1 MPETITLDRVA
12 EALAG
17 QRLMAD
23 GVGSSFANGWRAA
36 LLAVQIEI
44 GGTLRT
50 PEAFAAWETAC
61 QTGAV
66 RNGQA

>member
-1 MPETITLDRVA
+1 MPETITLERVA

-36 LLAVQIEI
+36 LLAVQIEL
-44 GGTLRT
+44 GETLRS
-50 PEAFAAWETAC
+50 PEAFAAWNEAC
-61 QTGAV
+61 DA
-66 RNGQA
+66 QA